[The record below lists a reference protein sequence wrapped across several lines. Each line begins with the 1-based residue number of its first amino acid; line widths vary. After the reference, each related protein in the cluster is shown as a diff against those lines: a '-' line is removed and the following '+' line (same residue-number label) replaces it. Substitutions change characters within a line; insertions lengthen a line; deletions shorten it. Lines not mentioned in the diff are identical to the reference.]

1 MAELARPDAVGVL
14 GEAQPGDRERG
25 PKRPVLLVLVS
36 FRHTQAVF
44 GVIAIVFTH
53 RLVLPSA
60 RNYDNDQ
67 RLQGCYAVNGTIVD
81 ILLDTPR
88 ARTRRKH
95 GQIAAGQGDEVIKDL

>member
-1 MAELARPDAVGVL
+1 MAELARLDAVGIL

-44 GVIAIVFTH
+44 GVVAIVFNVTH

-60 RNYDNDQ
+60 RDCYDQ
-67 RLQGCYAVNGTIVD
+67 RLQECYAVNGTIVE
-81 ILLDTPR
+81 IVLETPR

-95 GQIAAGQGDEVIKDL
+95 GQIAAR